1 MIEYVVA
8 NQIIEVKLTNLLP
21 HVSVFLVALDG
32 ADHAQDVWDD
42 NIHPLGELVERAQLA
57 DQRQQRLPR
66 HRLRLGRGLTDRFPA
81 KKVTFPA
88 ACRLGSNRFSDNQSL
103 AV

>member
-1 MIEYVVA
+1 MIEYVVP

-81 KKVTFPA
+81 EKKVATFSSSL
-88 ACRLGSNRFSDNQSL
+88 RLRF
-103 AV
+103 

>member
-1 MIEYVVA
+1 MIEYVVP

-32 ADHAQDVWDD
+32 ADHAQDVRND

-57 DQRQQRLPR
+57 D
-66 HRLRLGRGLTDRFPA
+66 
-81 KKVTFPA
+81 
-88 ACRLGSNRFSDNQSL
+88 
-103 AV
+103 

>member
-1 MIEYVVA
+1 MIEYFELI
-8 NQIIEVKLTNLLP
+8 QIIEVKLTNLLLLP

-66 HRLRLGRGLTDRFPA
+66 HRLRLRRGLTDRFPA
-81 KKVTFPA
+81 KKIVPFLS
-88 ACRLGSNRFSDNQSL
+88 CLRLRS
-103 AV
+103 

>member
-1 MIEYVVA
+1 MIEYVVP

-32 ADHAQDVWDD
+32 ADDAENVWDD
-42 NIHPLGELVERAQLA
+42 DVHLLGELVERAQLA

-81 KKVTFPA
+81 KKSHLFQLPV
-88 ACRLGSNRFSDNQSL
+88 
-103 AV
+103 V